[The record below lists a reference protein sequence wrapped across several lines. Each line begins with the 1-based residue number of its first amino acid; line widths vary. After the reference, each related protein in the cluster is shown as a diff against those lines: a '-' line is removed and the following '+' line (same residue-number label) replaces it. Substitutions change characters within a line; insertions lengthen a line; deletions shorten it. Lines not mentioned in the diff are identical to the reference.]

1 MPRRRAKVRDA
12 SEIPRARQ
20 GKWRRNF
27 LTGRILTLRFC
38 AESRVET
45 TARRATADGAK
56 PTALAMRTATKIRAR
71 GMDNIHTAAIGEAI
85 ALNLALTLPFPK
97 QEYLRLLLRL

>member
-1 MPRRRAKVRDA
+1 MEK
-12 SEIPRARQ
+12 E
-20 GKWRRNF
+20 F
-27 LTGRILTLRFC
+27 LTGRIFTLTFC
-38 AESRVET
+38 AASRVET

-56 PTALAMRTATKIRAR
+56 PTALAMRTVTKIRAR